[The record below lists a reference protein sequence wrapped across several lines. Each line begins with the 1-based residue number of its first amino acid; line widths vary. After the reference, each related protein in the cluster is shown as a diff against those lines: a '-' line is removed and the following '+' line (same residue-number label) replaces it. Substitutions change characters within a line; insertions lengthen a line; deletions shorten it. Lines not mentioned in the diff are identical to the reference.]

1 MYNASTTRDPATLLG
16 FNEHG
21 IQFVENF
28 ICQRVDARLR
38 AGVVCLKCREKL
50 PNPPLSGQLSQGPH
64 APNFKSKVPTR
75 QRKTDKEFV
84 LELLCIFLFA
94 IVANKTGESKVF
106 WPSEEAE
113 CIQQAPSDT
122 TTPASRDY
130 KYYCSTC
137 STCLKTKSELNKHEV
152 RHSKP
157 FHCDA
162 KSCNRTE
169 GFSSKNDLDR
179 HNRSVHSDL
188 EVSGPRYICRLGQC
202 AAVKEDEPKTWPRAD
217 NFRSHLRLIHHK
229 EHSRNDDLEEY
240 IYRPFVPDQP
250 HRHKD
255 LQNSKGTTISN
266 IRTDSEST
274 LTARS
279 PPTKTAVRTK
289 AIQSGENK
297 ILDTDIVDGIDNW
310 DLTASVDQP
319 SVIIPR
325 GGPAILSEQK
335 IASIS
340 PIPRAKRRPLP
351 TSAPKTEP
359 ARKRHKTSAQTEQ
372 QKDRVATI
380 IRTRGSK

>member
-1 MYNASTTRDPATLLG
+1 MARFLCSFLHKGQGAMTHRGKDCGVT
-16 FNEHG
+16 
-21 IQFVENF
+21 
-28 ICQRVDARLR
+28 CMSKMQREA
-38 AGVVCLKCREKL
+38 AQ
-50 PNPPLSGQLSQGPH
+50 PTIIWPTQSGPH
-64 APNFKSKVPTR
+64 APNFDSKVPTR

-94 IVANKTGESKVF
+94 IVANKTGENKVF
-106 WPSEEAE
+106 WRSEEAE

-137 STCLKTKSELNKHEV
+137 NTCLKIKSELNKHEV
-152 RHSKP
+152 WHSKP
-157 FHCDA
+157 FYCDA
-162 KSCNRTE
+162 KGCNRTE

-179 HNRSVHSDL
+179 HKRSVHSDL

-217 NFRSHLRLIHHK
+217 NFRSHLRHIHQK

-240 IYRPFVPDQP
+240 IYRLFVPDEP

-255 LQNSKGTTISN
+255 LQKSKGTTLSN
-266 IRTDSEST
+266 TSTDSESN
-274 LTARS
+274 LTPRS
-279 PPTKTAVRTK
+279 PPTKPAYTTR

-310 DLTASVDQP
+310 YPTTSVDQP

-340 PIPRAKRRPLP
+340 PIPRAKRRPLR

-359 ARKRHKTSAQTEQ
+359 ARKRHKTSAQIEQ
-372 QKDRVATI
+372 QKDCVANI